1 MALPDITPG
10 ELNKLLVEGTSRQI
24 TSDDIDATGRGLY
37 RHHRIE
43 LNRLIETN
51 LFAGMTKFKAQV
63 LTKSVERRAGPG
75 FFRRLL
81 TGDDTSARYT
91 ARIRIPEIH
100 QSIPHP
106 NNYPV
111 NSEDYKTFMMGHPV
125 AIYETTDNKPLNP
138 GDIVWVVFEKGAG
151 GSRFYQPVI
160 ESVYSRGT
168 QAGDTQASPTT
179 SQESF
184 SDGTPVVSE
193 LGNLSQSQLDAIANE
208 DLDDLDTCEKA
219 LRLHEKLTA
228 GGMTEAMSLGMVGNA
243 YSESGFQPEIG
254 GDCGSTSEMVAI
266 LVRDGNLPSGGSR
279 QNCCSWGL
287 WQNNVCVSTSGG
299 TQLLRYF
306 LANDLNVWLGNPNNH
321 SGTVIDRRYGNV
333 HDSDTGTF
341 YTDFKNWLKA
351 DAQNAQKAVS
361 TLLNEENQITYA
373 LFFAN
378 NNKAVNGT
386 TYAQAEKG
394 FTPIGY
400 SAQLTGAAACNAW
413 WLQVYEQA
421 AGYETAAKVNSRI
434 SDMNKVIDWMSGCS
448 PQIANTADE
457 YPGAGV
463 TMEF

>member
-1 MALPDITPG
+1 
-10 ELNKLLVEGTSRQI
+10 
-24 TSDDIDATGRGLY
+24 
-37 RHHRIE
+37 
-43 LNRLIETN
+43 
-51 LFAGMTKFKAQV
+51 
-63 LTKSVERRAGPG
+63 
-75 FFRRLL
+75 
-81 TGDDTSARYT
+81 
-91 ARIRIPEIH
+91 
-100 QSIPHP
+100 
-106 NNYPV
+106 
-111 NSEDYKTFMMGHPV
+111 
-125 AIYETTDNKPLNP
+125 
-138 GDIVWVVFEKGAG
+138 EKGAG

-413 WLQVYEQA
+413 WLQVYE
-421 AGYETAAKVNSRI
+421 
-434 SDMNKVIDWMSGCS
+434 
-448 PQIANTADE
+448 
-457 YPGAGV
+457 
-463 TMEF
+463 